1 MPIYEYKCE
10 ACKKTF
16 ELIYSKSGN
25 YENIKCA
32 CGGKANKII
41 SGCNHKIY
49 GYCHK
54 NAYRKNAEAENNTC
68 LDI

>member
-10 ACKKTF
+10 VCKKTF

-25 YENIKCA
+25 YDNIVCA

-41 SGCNHKIY
+41 SNCNHKVY

-54 NAYRKNAEAENNTC
+54 NAYRKNAEAENNSC
-68 LDI
+68 MDI

>member
-1 MPIYEYKCE
+1 MPIYEFKCE
-10 ACKKTF
+10 VCKKTF

-25 YENIKCA
+25 YENIKCV

-41 SGCNHKIY
+41 SNCNHKIY